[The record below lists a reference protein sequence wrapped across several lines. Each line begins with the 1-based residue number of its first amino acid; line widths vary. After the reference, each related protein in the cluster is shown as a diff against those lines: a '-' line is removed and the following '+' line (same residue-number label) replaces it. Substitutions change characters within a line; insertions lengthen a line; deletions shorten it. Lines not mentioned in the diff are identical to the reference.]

1 MDKDSIILK
10 YEQNEIKDIDSRM
23 DDISSKNDKQNAE
36 LSEMQD
42 MMNRIYASI
51 GKKPGTK
58 SNSLHVVDTKNYVEN
73 TEKKITFDELYEKAS
88 CSLADNEIAVDSIKI
103 HDLVSEQE
111 LREIEN
117 ALNRPMSEREHWNR
131 SDFIVVFMAATLG
144 SCADIILGDRN
155 NKFTGKDS
163 TFSQKLNELHNH
175 KGGDP
180 LDYQGKGF
188 GGGYHRGLSK
198 SHDLLRFIEAIM
210 MIKNGE
216 FVGVRYEYGKA
227 INVIANANQYGNQ
240 YGQMTVIESILQ
252 YAQHMFADLFSKNSL
267 PFPGSS
273 FLVECDNRHL
283 RMLAADMYKNGF
295 NCKNVLVQ
303 SIATV
308 IIEIIIRI
316 YYSIT
321 AVRDYREEANITDD
335 YSNYEAMK
343 RFIKPVNQ
351 EKLNEM
357 LLVAHAICTA
367 VNVGKIVIK
376 KSPWEI
382 NVTEIIS
389 VVRYG
394 IKVLQDVMA
403 RNSEYSKLI
412 RNSEE
417 IHKKWIEL
425 ENQICIG
432 TAEMEESIQRM
443 EVLVI

>member
-23 DDISSKNDKQNAE
+23 GDISSKNDNQNIE
-36 LSEMQD
+36 LSDMQD
-42 MMNRIYASI
+42 MLNCIYASI
-51 GKKPGTK
+51 GKKPRTKANSLHAVDTRNYVSNIETK
-58 SNSLHVVDTKNYVEN
+58 SNFV
-73 TEKKITFDELYEKAS
+73 ELYEIAS
-88 CSLADNEIAVDSIKI
+88 CSLADAGIAIESIDY

-117 ALNRPMSEREHWNR
+117 TLNRPMSERERWNR

-144 SCADIILGDRN
+144 SFADIVLGDRN
-155 NKFTGKDS
+155 NRYTGKNSD
-163 TFSQKLNELHNH
+163 FSKKLNKLHNH

-180 LDYQGKGF
+180 LDYQGNGF

-216 FVGVRYEYGKA
+216 FVGVRYEYGQA
-227 INVIANANQYGNQ
+227 INVIARANQYGTP
-240 YGQMTVIESILQ
+240 YGQMTIIESILQ
-252 YAQHMFADLFSKNSL
+252 YAQHMLADLFSKNSL
-267 PFPGSS
+267 PFLGHS
-273 FLVECDNRHL
+273 FLVECDNRQL
-283 RMLAADMYKNGF
+283 RVLAANMYKNGF

-303 SIATV
+303 SITTV
-308 IIEIIIRI
+308 IIESIIRI
-316 YYSIT
+316 HYSIND
-321 AVRDYREEANITDD
+321 VRAYKKEVTINDD
-335 YSNYEAMK
+335 YSNYEAIK
-343 RFIKPVNQ
+343 RFFKPINQ

-367 VNVGKIVIK
+367 INVGKIVIK

-417 IHKKWIEL
+417 IHNHWAEL

-432 TAEMEESIQRM
+432 TEEMENSIKKM
-443 EVLVI
+443 NVLVI